1 MLVAGKLL
9 EPSPCAAPVGR
20 LVRWVGREEGREAGR
35 QGGCLRTGVGGGA
48 AGAKC
53 KERSQRT

>member
-1 MLVAGKLL
+1 VAGKLL